1 MIYGM
6 RFMTLYRR
14 QGSRPSPWKRN
25 AKKKNGCLGRPYKQ
39 NPNSSQITKFQ
50 FCWSLVPLLLCL
62 HFVSCLRS
70 LFPCLETYRLGRVYW
85 ALFSLP
91 VARPHSP
98 RWWGRGKKKKK
109 KLTGFFLC
117 YRLNALQ
124 FHLSYLILLE
134 LIFMYREIQGFNLF
148 PLIDNPESQHHFL
161 RCLSFVHRFAAPGFP

>member
-70 LFPCLETYRLGRVYW
+70 LFPCLETYRLERVYW

-91 VARPHSP
+91 VAWPHSP
-98 RWWGRGKKKKK
+98 RWRGREKEKKKE
-109 KLTGFFLC
+109 T
-117 YRLNALQ
+117 YR
-124 FHLSYLILLE
+124 
-134 LIFMYREIQGFNLF
+134 LF
-148 PLIDNPESQHHFL
+148 PLLSSKCFTVSSFIFNPPGIDFHVQGDLGVQFISPY
-161 RCLSFVHRFAAPGFP
+161 